1 MPQLLDAALQWL
13 LVIAT
18 ILFFVSLPMADKS
31 RAWRMRRWSGGL
43 VLVVFV
49 VAVATM
55 ELRVHPIRT
64 LAIVVIVMFS
74 AYGVLEFRKYLK
86 RRKPE
91 PWVEYLNLR
100 SVGKRPVDLEDHPD
114 AFTPRDETPEERQ

>member
-13 LVIAT
+13 LAIAT

-31 RAWRMRRWSGGL
+31 RAWRMRRWAGGL
-43 VLVVFV
+43 VLLVFII
-49 VAVATM
+49 AVSAM
-55 ELRVHPIRT
+55 ELRVHPTRT
-64 LAIVVIVMFS
+64 LAIVVTAMFV
-74 AYGVLEFRKYLK
+74 AYGVLEIRKYLK

-100 SVGKRPVDLEDHPD
+100 STGKRPVDLEDHPD
-114 AFTPRDETPEERQ
+114 AFTPRDDTPEETQ